1 MQQVAATVKRN
12 VQGGE
17 MAGQIAESARTA
29 YALGWSLSGGPMT
42 GRVRAG
48 CTAAVSL
55 AIEYADEPDVL
66 ETTLKLGSLTG
77 TWATVYARRDD
88 LLAKHVAA
96 ILDAWR
102 TCVASLNARKLISR
116 YRAAVYLPREAAD
129 PHKDFWKTEATAVA
143 LGWLR
148 GIYNSRGYDTLI
160 AAIEDAVRAG
170 MAEGEAGALALAA
183 DRAGTTGFVIADAF
197 KAAYERM
204 AKDSQVPQQAAD
216 ALATMIDS
224 AGSDLAR
231 ALASQTEDGGTYD
244 DMLTQSM
251 DTAGGTGVRAVKT
264 WADWAVSSAILAG
277 ARKLYALVRS
287 AIGGETLVNWVDA
300 GDGRVCATCEGY
312 ADGSPY
318 APADIPSYP
327 HPRCR
332 CSTEPAGPVPTSFFS
347 ALLGGGS

>member
-1 MQQVAATVKRN
+1 MRRAV
-12 VQGGE
+12 GMSDE
-17 MAGQIAESARTA
+17 IAEAARTA
-29 YALGWSLSGGPMT
+29 FALGWSLSNGPMT
-42 GRVRAG
+42 DRVRAG

-55 AIEYADEPDVL
+55 ACEHAGDPDVL
-66 ETTLKLGSLTG
+66 EVTLALGKLEG
-77 TWATVYARRDD
+77 TWAAIYARRDD

-183 DRAGTTGFVIADAF
+183 DRAGKTGFAIADAF
-197 KAAYERM
+197 KAAYERL
-204 AKDSQVPQQAAD
+204 AKDSQIPQKAAD
-216 ALATMIDS
+216 ALAKMIDS

-231 ALASQTEDGGTYD
+231 SLASQTADGGSYD
-244 DMLTQSM
+244 DMLTQAV
-251 DTAGGTGVRAVKT
+251 DTAGGTDVRAVKT
-264 WADWAVSSAILAG
+264 WADWAVSSAILTG

-287 AIGGETLVNWVDA
+287 TTGGETLVNWVDV
-300 GDGRVCATCEGY
+300 GDGRECATCEGY

-347 ALLGGGS
+347 AFLGGGS

>member
-1 MQQVAATVKRN
+1 VAATVKRN
-12 VQGGE
+12 VQGGG

-55 AIEYADEPDVL
+55 ACEHAGDPDIL

-77 TWATVYARRDD
+77 TWALVYARRDD
-88 LLAKHVAA
+88 LLAKHLAV
-96 ILDAWR
+96 IMDAWR

-148 GIYNSRGYDTLI
+148 GIYNSRGYDDLV
-160 AAIEDAVRAG
+160 AAIEDAIRAG

-183 DRAGTTGFVIADAF
+183 DRAGKTGFVIADAF
-197 KAAYERM
+197 KAAYERL
-204 AKDSQVPQQAAD
+204 AKDSQVPQKAAD
-216 ALATMIDS
+216 ALGKMIDS

-231 ALASQTEDGGTYD
+231 ALASQTADGGSYD
-244 DMLTQSM
+244 DMLGQSM
-251 DTAGGTGVRAVKT
+251 DTAGGTDVRAVKT
-264 WADWAVSSAILAG
+264 WADWAIQAALGAGSLALFGIAGVQSVSWLTAG
-277 ARKLYALVRS
+277 GS
-287 AIGGETLVNWVDA
+287 G
-300 GDGRVCATCEGY
+300 VCVACQENE
-312 ADGSPY
+312 DNSPY
-318 APADIPSYP
+318 LLGEVPSYP
-327 HPRCR
+327 EHPFCR
-332 CSTEPAGPVPTSFFS
+332 CSLETSDAVPASLLS
-347 ALLGGGS
+347 AFLGGTP